1 MMVKKYNIFYK
12 LLLAFVLIV
21 FCFSSF
27 NTHKDDPKRKV
38 RTIVI
43 DPGHGGKDPGCNG
56 VTCKEKEVSLAVAL
70 KLGKLIE
77 EHIKDVKVIFTRKT
91 DVFVELE
98 DRARIANDNNADLFI
113 SIHCNAAG
121 KPVMI
126 KDKKTGKMRAKTF
139 KNSKGKTI
147 VVETANPE
155 PYGSETY
162 VMGLKNEEG
171 KMKVAQRENSAMLLE
186 DNYETKYQG
195 FDPNSEESYI
205 IMSNYTS
212 SYVIQSAG
220 LALKIQDQY
229 LNKAGRVDKGV
240 HRQSIWVLWR
250 TSMPSVLTEI
260 GYLTNPQEEKFLG
273 SEKGQTYIAACLFRA
288 FRKYK
293 DEQEGVKKT
302 YDDEIENQVPLA
314 KETYTISKASSE
326 EKEDA
331 STSSVTEN
339 GGDEKTD
346 TSTKE
351 EEDKAKEI
359 VEASNKT
366 NAAAEEKAKA
376 DARKKAIQ
384 DSIATVKAAK
394 AKADADNLAKAAA
407 ESSAKAAKAA
417 AEKKA
422 KDDSLA
428 LVKQE
433 QQIKVNEQENKY
445 KQLLAVADMNFK
457 NKNYQDALAMYQKAE
472 ALDVKDKSRA
482 KQKINEIEA
491 INKKVADDAAAK
503 EKADAEKLAKATAE
517 KEKKEETKEA
527 PKQEANTAG
536 IVFKVQFASMDKEV
550 DAKTKFPNVPE
561 VSFYKAGAIFKYT
574 SGNFTSFDLATK
586 QQAKLKELGYK
597 DCFVAAFKNGARM
610 DINEA
615 RKLTE

>member
-1 MMVKKYNIFYK
+1 MMVKKYNIFFN
-12 LLLAFVLIV
+12 LLLAQVLV
-21 FCFSSF
+21 VLCFSSF

-56 VTCKEKEVSLAVAL
+56 VSCKEKEVSLAVAL

-126 KDKKTGKMRAKTF
+126 KDKKTGKMRPKTF

-155 PYGSETY
+155 PFGSETY

-212 SYVIQSAG
+212 SYVIQSAS

-293 DEQEGVKKT
+293 DEQEGVRKT
-302 YDDEIENQVPLA
+302 YDDAIENQIPLA
-314 KETYTISKASSE
+314 KETYTISKVTSE
-326 EKEDA
+326 EKVEDA
-331 STSSVTEN
+331 KDDVADTEGKKEDEAKSN
-339 GGDEKTD
+339 NDEK
-346 TSTKE
+346 E
-351 EEDKAKEI
+351 KAI
-359 VEASNKT
+359 IAEAKKNKL
-366 NAAAEEKAKA
+366 AADNIALVDAMKKAKA
-376 DARKKAIQ
+376 D
-384 DSIATVKAAK
+384 SIANAK
-394 AKADADNLAKAAA
+394 ALQDKLI
-407 ESSAKAAKAA
+407 

-422 KDDSLA
+422 KTLTEQKAKDDAIELA
-428 LVKQE
+428 KADSTLAVKE
-433 QQIKVNEQENKY
+433 QQSKINEQENKY

-457 NKNYQDALAMYQKAE
+457 NKNYQDALSIYQKAE
-472 ALDVKDKSRA
+472 VLNVKDKSSA
-482 KQKINEIEA
+482 SQKIKEIDA
-491 INKKVADDAAAK
+491 ILKKADADKANKERV
-503 EKADAEKLAKATAE
+503 DAEKLTKETITHSE
-517 KEKKEETKEA
+517 KEKKEES
-527 PKQEANTAG
+527 PKQTNPTNG
-536 IVFKVQFASMDKEV
+536 ISFKVQFASIDKEV
-550 DAKTKFPNVPE
+550 DAKVKFANVSE

-574 SGNFTSFDLATK
+574 SGNFSSFDDATK

-597 DCFVAAFKNGARM
+597 DCFVAAFKNGVRM

-615 RKLTE
+615 RKLTEAK

>member
-1 MMVKKYNIFYK
+1 MMVKKYNIFFK
-12 LLLAFVLIV
+12 LLLAQVLIV
-21 FCFSSF
+21 LCFSSF
-27 NTHKDDPKRKV
+27 YIHKDDPKRKV

-56 VTCKEKEVSLAVAL
+56 VTCKEKEVALAVAL

-77 EHIKDVKVIFTRKT
+77 ENIKDVKVIFTRKT

-98 DRARIANDNNADLFI
+98 DRAKIANDNNADLFI

-121 KPVMI
+121 KPVMV
-126 KDKKTGKMRAKTF
+126 KDKKTGKMRPKTF
-139 KNSKGKTI
+139 KNSKGKMI

-155 PYGSETY
+155 PFGSETY

-186 DNYETKYQG
+186 DNYEKKYQG

-220 LALKIQDQY
+220 LALKIQEQY
-229 LNKAGRVDKGV
+229 FKKAGRVDKGV

-273 SEKGQTYIAACLFRA
+273 SEKGQNYLAACLFRA

-302 YDDEIENQVPLA
+302 YDDAIENQVPLENENYKIA
-314 KETYTISKASSE
+314 NDATNETPEVKTIDKPE
-326 EKEDA
+326 EETDVEIKKED
-331 STSSVTEN
+331 
-339 GGDEKTD
+339 
-346 TSTKE
+346 KE
-351 EEDKAKEI
+351 SEDKAKK
-359 VEASNKT
+359 EATAK
-366 NAAAEEKAKA
+366 AEADAIKKAKA
-376 DARKKAIQ
+376 DSIAAVKEKQTKDLADAKAKIEAEKKAKDEAIKNAIA
-384 DSIATVKAAK
+384 DSIATVKA
-394 AKADADNLAKAAA
+394 
-407 ESSAKAAKAA
+407 
-417 AEKKA
+417 
-422 KDDSLA
+422 
-428 LVKQE
+428 
-433 QQIKVNEQENKY
+433 QQSKINEQENKY

-457 NKNYQDALAMYQKAE
+457 NKNYQDALGMYQKAE

-482 KQKINEIEA
+482 TQKIKEIDT
-491 INKKVADDAAAK
+491 ILKKEDTDAAAK
-503 EKADAEKLAKATAE
+503 AKAEADKLAKEVAAKAE
-517 KEKKEETKEA
+517 KERLEKET
-527 PKQEANTAG
+527 PKQTVNMNG

-550 DAKTKFPNVPE
+550 DAKTKFTNVSD

-574 SGNFTSFDLATK
+574 SGNFNSFEDATK

-597 DCFVAAFKNGARM
+597 DCFVAAFKKGVRM

-615 RKLTE
+615 RKLTESK